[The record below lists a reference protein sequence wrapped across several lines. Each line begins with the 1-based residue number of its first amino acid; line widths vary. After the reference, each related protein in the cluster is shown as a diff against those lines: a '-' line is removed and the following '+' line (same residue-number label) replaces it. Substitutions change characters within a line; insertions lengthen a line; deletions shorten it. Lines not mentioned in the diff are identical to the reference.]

1 MISNKM
7 QSLVANSSVI
17 RAMFDEGKRLSK
29 IYGEENVFDFSLGN
43 PNVEPPEVIKESIN
57 KKNPEKNTN
66 KTKIPI
72 INEAYSF
79 AKKKKKKR
87 HSKIQKKL
95 K

>member
-43 PNVEPPEVIKESIN
+43 PNVEPP
-57 KKNPEKNTN
+57 
-66 KTKIPI
+66 
-72 INEAYSF
+72 
-79 AKKKKKKR
+79 
-87 HSKIQKKL
+87 
-95 K
+95 